1 MPQTLTSD
9 KPSLFYCSCTYADAF
24 SIAAIGED
32 RIKKKTK
39 KRKIRRWESLEHG
52 GVHQQVECAR
62 GSHCRGGH
70 QQRCGWYGRA
80 PSANVHTDWSPNPT
94 QGSWGV
100 TGQGQGPGPPV
111 DLKIRKSDLVFDEK
125 ILRVE
130 LEDVVCKYVIH
141 KEKRI
146 VIWLMS
152 STFTDNES
160 EYNLLITDVV
170 TYLHEYVR
178 QHDFEFRLVEI
189 RWGIREETTLVVSS
203 STH

>member
-1 MPQTLTSD
+1 M
-9 KPSLFYCSCTYADAF
+9 
-24 SIAAIGED
+24 
-32 RIKKKTK
+32 
-39 KRKIRRWESLEHG
+39 
-52 GVHQQVECAR
+52 
-62 GSHCRGGH
+62 
-70 QQRCGWYGRA
+70 
-80 PSANVHTDWSPNPT
+80 
-94 QGSWGV
+94 
-100 TGQGQGPGPPV
+100 
-111 DLKIRKSDLVFDEK
+111 FDEK